1 MINHKFVP
9 YPLIFNFKDEILL
22 VIYVKLPFKKIF
34 FFYCVGGI
42 SHQNIIV
49 KAVVSLDIELVGICD
64 HNFYTK
70 CLISSAVLKDRFFLP
85 YVN

>member
-22 VIYVKLPFKKIF
+22 VIYYLI

-64 HNFYTK
+64 HNFYTI
-70 CLISSAVLKDRFFLP
+70 CLISSAVLKDRVFFLP